1 MTVGSHILEG
11 VNIQIIDRKA
21 LRDKIVILISQAL
34 HIAMLLSFTCVRMVL
49 FSVEAMLREY
59 HVYHALL
66 LCSEA
71 YSLILSVA

>member
-1 MTVGSHILEG
+1 MAVGSHILEG
-11 VNIQIIDRKA
+11 ANTQIIDRKA
-21 LRDKIVILISQAL
+21 LREKNVILISHVL

-49 FSVEAMLREY
+49 FLVEAMSREY

-66 LCSEA
+66 LHSEA